1 MHRGL
6 KVGFFAIVSVLTV
19 GSANSAN
26 NQFSC
31 SGDDIEPVALAKSP
45 ISAQLSFASPKSVAL
60 DLAKTSVKARIT
72 SNNKIT
78 LRFHTADFDGEFFK
92 YTNDLFLVYH
102 SGHLA
107 KLTCAPK

>member
-1 MHRGL
+1 MHRGFKL
-6 KVGFFAIVSVLTV
+6 GFFTFLFVLAA
-19 GSANSAN
+19 GSANSASDL
-26 NQFSC
+26 FSC

-45 ISAQLSFASPKSVAL
+45 ITAQLSFASPKSVAF
-60 DLAKTSVKARIT
+60 DLGKTNAKARIT

-92 YTNDLFLVYH
+92 YTNDLFLIYH

-107 KLTCAPK
+107 KLACAPK